1 MSAAHVS
8 IYNMKGFAVGFAL
21 VAALSWSISA
31 VFGKV
36 IMAAINPVSML
47 VIVGLAYAV
56 ILAGMAVIWW
66 RDVAR
71 DAAAILASPNLS
83 AYIVA
88 LILSGFLIPYWIY
101 YALMKEHPSYGVIAL
116 TYTVP
121 AFTLLWAT
129 YILREKINIWGAL
142 GVIMIVVGAL
152 LTVANA

>member
-1 MSAAHVS
+1 
-8 IYNMKGFAVGFAL
+8 MKTGGVVLAL

-31 VFGKV
+31 VFSKV
-36 IMAAINPVSML
+36 LMATINPVSML

-66 RDVAR
+66 RVIRPDMALV
-71 DAAAILASPNLS
+71 LASPKLS

-101 YALMKEHPSYGVIAL
+101 YALMRDHPSYSVIAL

-121 AFTLLWAT
+121 AFTLLWAF

-152 LTVANA
+152 LTVANE

>member
-1 MSAAHVS
+1 MHAGGV
-8 IYNMKGFAVGFAL
+8 VLAL
-21 VAALSWSISA
+21 VAALFWSASA

-66 RDVAR
+66 RVIGPDVAV
-71 DAAAILASPNLS
+71 ILASPKLS
-83 AYIVA
+83 AYLVA

-101 YALMKEHPSYGVIAL
+101 YALMKDHPSYSVVAL

-121 AFTLLWAT
+121 AFTLLWAF
-129 YILREKINIWGAL
+129 YILHEKINIWGAL
-142 GVIMIVVGAL
+142 GVILIVVGAL

>member
-1 MSAAHVS
+1 
-8 IYNMKGFAVGFAL
+8 MKGFAVVLAL

-36 IMAAINPVSML
+36 IMAAVTPVSML

-56 ILAGMAVIWW
+56 ILAGMAAIWW
-66 RDVAR
+66 RVVAR
-71 DAAAILASPNLS
+71 DAAVILASPKLS

-101 YALMKEHPSYGVIAL
+101 YALMKEHPSYLVIAL

-121 AFTLLWAT
+121 AFTLLWAAF
-129 YILREKINIWGAL
+129 ILREKINIWGAL
-142 GVIMIVVGAL
+142 GVIMIVVGSL